1 MLVKKRMDLNNFPKL
16 RQFVMNNKAEIDS
29 WVNQVGGKYN
39 SYYKEIMNYIK
50 NDDILSFFGEY
61 GDKKASEIFSYF
73 VSIISKVS
81 ADINNNAISVSTKKH
96 ITKLEPNDFKKLTNG
111 FFVDFDDVVDKFS

>member
-1 MLVKKRMDLNNFPKL
+1 
-16 RQFVMNNKAEIDS
+16 MNNKAEIDS

-50 NDDILSFFGEY
+50 NDDILSFFDKY

-73 VSIISKVS
+73 VAIISKVS
-81 ADINNNAISVSTKKH
+81 TDINNKAISMSTKKH
-96 ITKLEPNDFKKLTNG
+96 IAKLEPNDFKKLTNG
-111 FFVDFDDVVDKFS
+111 FFVDFDDIVDKFS